1 MMPDLGKYGTEV
13 TSAYVVSVVLLLVLV
28 WLSLRRA
35 RRVRR
40 DLEQQ
45 ENKAGRNA

>member
-13 TSAYVVSVVLLLVLV
+13 ASAYAVSVVLLLVLV

-45 ENKAGRNA
+45 ESKAGRNA